1 MTALSQVSFRFFHF
15 DPTFAP
21 PDKTAVTCFLP
32 TRHDRFWTELQLS
45 RPDAYHSEK
54 ARVQSAVV
62 EVLERIIPGVGS
74 AVEVADVSTPATV
87 IRFTGNWRG
96 AWKAGSSR
104 QGRIT
109 GPWPIHSQVS
119 IASSWRGIG
128 CFQAADSR
136 QVS

>member
-54 ARVQSAVV
+54 ARVQSAVG
-62 EVLERIIPGVGS
+62 E
-74 AVEVADVSTPATV
+74 A
-87 IRFTGNWRG
+87 

>member
-54 ARVQSAVV
+54 A
-62 EVLERIIPGVGS
+62 
-74 AVEVADVSTPATV
+74 
-87 IRFTGNWRG
+87 
-96 AWKAGSSR
+96 
-104 QGRIT
+104 
-109 GPWPIHSQVS
+109 
-119 IASSWRGIG
+119 
-128 CFQAADSR
+128 
-136 QVS
+136 